1 MKNIRLTESSSILLL
16 LKNHIDFLA
25 KLKQVIIQA
34 KNKTEKAIQIQLDQ
48 STDTS
53 SVTPT
58 NEEICSGA
66 TKYYIDNYKKG
77 LYKGLELFDEK
88 LSNKQFEYLKKLNN
102 GLVNCWNMEYSGS
115 NKNLSDNTKKYK
127 ANL

>member
-1 MKNIRLTESSSILLL
+1 MT
-16 LKNHIDFLA
+16 
-25 KLKQVIIQA
+25 
-34 KNKTEKAIQIQLDQ
+34 KTEKAIQIQLDQ

-88 LSNKQFEYLKKLNN
+88 LSNKQFEYFHKSMCYSNTFSIFAKKLQI
-102 GLVNCWNMEYSGS
+102 WI
-115 NKNLSDNTKKYK
+115 
-127 ANL
+127 